1 MEFAGECPRRHRHL
15 IVYQADE
22 QTLTR
27 MVPASCIDEPR
38 VDVVLCSRTT
48 CSWQFFLVSA
58 ISACSFE
65 TRRHREMGTA
75 RERALFEA
83 RRVLFGR
90 LDSYVAASS
99 DLEIL
104 MIAVANASKM

>member
-1 MEFAGECPRRHRHL
+1 MLCF
-15 IVYQADE
+15 VV
-22 QTLTR
+22 
-27 MVPASCIDEPR
+27 VPL
-38 VDVVLCSRTT
+38 VLGN
-48 CSWQFFLVSA
+48 FFLVSA

-65 TRRHREMGTA
+65 TRGHREMGTT

-99 DLEIL
+99 DLEIA
-104 MIAVANASKM
+104 MIQMSRLILKEAARFRGQALVRITGVMGVSLPLL